1 MDHNSPKQ
9 SAAEEPAPSH
19 GPGEPGTTTAGRP
32 DAPRP
37 QDRRTL
43 LKAFTASLTGTSL
56 EWYDFAV
63 YSAAS
68 ALVFGKLFFPSGDP
82 LTGTLLAFS
91 TYAVGYVSRPL
102 GGFVFGRLG
111 DVIGRKRV
119 LVATLVLVGAATFL
133 IGCLPTHAVAG
144 PVAPALLVLLRF
156 AQGVGVGGE
165 WGGAVLLTSEFGSS
179 RQRGFWASAAQVGPP
194 AGNLMANGA
203 LAALGAM
210 LTEEQFLSF
219 GWRIAFLLSGVLVAF
234 GLWVRTHLEETPV
247 FKAVEETGER
257 PEAPIREV
265 FATQRRPLVAAILCR
280 VAPDVLYAM
289 FTVFVLTY
297 VTEQL
302 GMPQGE
308 ALTAVLI
315 GSGLQIFLIPLAGA
329 LSDRWNRRR
338 LYMTAAVAA
347 GVWPFV
353 FFPLAE
359 TRSWGL
365 IVLGVIGALVIH
377 SMLYGPQA
385 AFVAEQ
391 FSPRLRYT
399 GSSLAYT
406 LAGLIGGAV
415 APLIFT
421 ALLGSFGTWLPLAGY
436 IVVTAVLTVGG
447 VLLGRDAD
455 HAEDEDYTRHLS
467 DAPRP
472 REAAEHGVKTL

>member
-1 MDHNSPKQ
+1 MEQNQPVRAAAGGSP
-9 SAAEEPAPSH
+9 
-19 GPGEPGTTTAGRP
+19 GPPEPGRK
-32 DAPRP
+32 
-37 QDRRTL
+37 TL
-43 LKAFTASLTGTSL
+43 VRAFTASLTGTSL

-68 ALVFGKLFFPSGDP
+68 ALVFGKLFFPSEDP

-144 PVAPALLVLLRF
+144 PIAPILLVLLRF

-165 WGGAVLLTSEFGSS
+165 WGGAVLLTSEFGNA
-179 RQRGFWASAAQVGPP
+179 RQRGFWASAAQIGPP

-203 LAALGAM
+203 LAALGAL
-210 LTEEQFLSF
+210 LTEDQFLSF

-234 GLWVRTHLEETPV
+234 GLWIRVRLEETPV
-247 FKAVEETGER
+247 FKGMEAVGER
-257 PEAPIREV
+257 AEAPIREV
-265 FATQRRPLVAAILCR
+265 FATQRRPLAAAVFSR

-297 VTEQL
+297 ATEEL
-302 GMPQGE
+302 GME
-308 ALTAVLI
+308 RSKALGAVLI
-315 GSGLQIFLIPLAGA
+315 GSALQIFLIPLAGA
-329 LSDRWNRRR
+329 LSDRLNRRR
-338 LYMTAAVAA
+338 LYLGAAVAA

-353 FFPLAE
+353 FFPMAN
-359 TRSWGL
+359 TGSWGL
-365 IVLGVIGALVIH
+365 LVLGVIVALVIH
-377 SMLYGPQA
+377 SAMYGPQA

-391 FSPRLRYT
+391 FTPRLRYT

-406 LAGLIGGAV
+406 LAGVIGGAV
-415 APLIFT
+415 APLVFT
-421 ALLGSFGTWLPLAGY
+421 ALLGSFGLWLPLAGY
-436 IVVTAVLTVGG
+436 ILVTAVLTVIG
-447 VLLGRDAD
+447 VLVGRDPD
-455 HAEDEDYTRHLS
+455 HGEDDSYRRLVEGAGAE
-467 DAPRP
+467 P
-472 REAAEHGVKTL
+472 EHGAGAGRP